1 MCGLFCA
8 YGAFAARHPPMIL
21 ISLAC
26 MDAAQIQFRMDQS
39 NTSSG
44 TNAITAATALLQSQ
58 KAALEADLAKV
69 AKELADLDVTA
80 RMMRKYGIEMP
91 VADQPTPMRTVAL
104 RQLDRTISKRERI
117 LGVASEMLASGP
129 MLTEALLAELARRD
143 ISVSGDDRTSQI
155 RNLSSYLSRAQAA
168 LGIKA
173 TRAGWA
179 KDVSKDENLSNA
191 NGNSQGEV
199 FSVQPVPDEG
209 RNS

>member
-1 MCGLFCA
+1 
-8 YGAFAARHPPMIL
+8 
-21 ISLAC
+21 
-26 MDAAQIQFRMDQS
+26 MDQS

-44 TNAITAATALLQSQ
+44 TNAITAATVILQSQ

-117 LGVASEMLASGP
+117 LGVASEMLTSGP